1 MTFEADYLI
10 VGSVAVGMA
19 FADTLLTET
28 DASVIIVDRYAQ
40 PGGHWNLAY
49 PFVQVHQPALY
60 YGVNSVELSKGRIE
74 ASGMNEGLHEL
85 ATGGEV
91 LAYYDE
97 VMRHHFLPTGRVQY
111 FPMCEYVPKNSDVTS
126 SDNKSRQFKSIV
138 SGEIHTVNV
147 KKKFIDATHL
157 TVNVPSV
164 HTPNFSVAED
174 TWFMP
179 LNDLPKLGTSDTD
192 TPEGYVVIGAGK
204 TGVDACLWLLEH
216 NVNPDK
222 ITWIMPRDPWMLD
235 RKHTQPTEEF
245 FFDAMG
251 AQAHHMESI
260 AQAES
265 IEDMFERLGASGYFL
280 RIDPE
285 VRPKM
290 FHGATISR
298 LELIALRQIKNIVR
312 LGRVTSIEND
322 KIILQEGEIP
332 TSKSIVH
339 IDCSAVGIT
348 NIETKPIFTDDV
360 ITPQMVRSYQPVFS
374 AAFIAHIENYCQT
387 DEDKNALCQVV
398 PVPNGDAEF
407 INFTIVSMMNQFNWT
422 QDPEIRKWLLESR
435 LDGFGSLL
443 ARIDK
448 EDEAKMSVMR
458 RMRTNAPLAIQ
469 KLYQFQAEL
478 QAST

>member
-10 VGSVAVGMA
+10 VGSGAVGMA

-28 DASVIIVDRYAQ
+28 DASIIIVDRYAK
-40 PGGHWNLAY
+40 PGGHWNMAY
-49 PFVQVHQPALY
+49 PFVQVHQPSLY

-74 ASGMNEGLHEL
+74 ASGMNVGLNEL

-97 VMRHHFLPTGRVQY
+97 VMRHHFLPTGRVRY
-111 FPMCEYVPKNSDVTS
+111 FPMCEYMANSNTS
-126 SDNKSRQFKSIV
+126 NSKSRQFKSIV
-138 SGEIHTVNV
+138 NGETHTVKI
-147 KKKFIDATHL
+147 KKKFVDATHL
-157 TVNVPSV
+157 TVNVPSI
-164 HTPNFSVAED
+164 HKPNFSVAED
-174 TWFMP
+174 VWFMP
-179 LNDLPKLGTSDTD
+179 LNDLPKLGTGGTEV
-192 TPEGYVVIGAGK
+192 PEGYVVIGAGK

-216 NVNPDK
+216 NVSPDK

-251 AQAHHMESI
+251 AQADHMESI
-260 AQAES
+260 AKAAS
-265 IEDMFERLGASGYFL
+265 IDDMFERLGASGYLL
-280 RIDPE
+280 RLDSE

-290 FHGATISR
+290 FHGATVSR
-298 LELIALRQIKNIVR
+298 LELTALRQIKNIIR
-312 LGRVTSIEND
+312 LGRITSIENH
-322 KIILQEGEIP
+322 KIILQAGEVP

-339 IDCSAVGIT
+339 INCSAVGLT
-348 NIETKPIFTDDV
+348 NIKTKPIFADEV

-374 AAFIAHIENYCQT
+374 AAFIAHIENYCQS
-387 DEDKNALCQVV
+387 DKEKNALCQVV
-398 PVPNGDAEF
+398 PVPNGDVEF

-422 QDPEIRKWLLESR
+422 QDPEIRKWLLKSR

-448 EDEAKMSVMR
+448 KDEAKMAVMR
-458 RMRTNAPLAIQ
+458 RMRLNAPLAMQ

-478 QAST
+478 QANT